1 MTSARNDDELAAM
14 LEEPFRKAAEYIANQ
29 LYELNKE
36 AVELAVYDTYVPM
49 FYERTGEFA
58 EAWETKVESSSGK
71 ATAKLEYAPSKMSVG
86 GTDMDMPNY
95 GQHVSAQSG
104 ADVRAGLAD
113 IIYQGLAGPTFGWAN
128 GGMSGKFHQ
137 SRNGY
142 KRLKQLLGKQRIKNI
157 VKDGLVA
164 AGFTVKGRGVVSVF
178 EDE

>member
-36 AVELAVYDTYVPM
+36 AIQEVVYGVYTPM
-49 FYERTGEFA
+49 VYERTGEFA

-71 ATAKLEYAPSKMSVG
+71 ATAKLEYAPSKMSMG

-128 GGMSGKFHQ
+128 GSMSGNFHKA
-137 SRNGY
+137 RNAY
-142 KRLKQLLGKQRIKNI
+142 LRLKQLLGKQRIKTI
-157 VKDGLVA
+157 ARDGLVA
-164 AGFTVKGRGVVSVF
+164 AGFTVKGRGAVSFF
-178 EDE
+178 EDK